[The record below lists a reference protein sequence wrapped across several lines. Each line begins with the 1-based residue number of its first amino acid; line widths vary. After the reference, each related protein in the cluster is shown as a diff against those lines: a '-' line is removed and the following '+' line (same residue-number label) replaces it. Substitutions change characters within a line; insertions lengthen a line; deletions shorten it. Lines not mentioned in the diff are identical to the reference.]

1 MKFNWVRSVFTPK
14 RLLFGLLPLLCFQ
27 SASFSVD
34 LATGQKFG
42 GLVDD
47 TGNLFTWGANASGQL
62 GNDTIVDANSPVLPP
77 EAGPW
82 SAIAT
87 SITTSSNSGYEG
99 HTLAIKDNG
108 TLWAWGANADG
119 QLGDGTTIDRL
130 TPKQIGSATNW
141 VDVEAGGGFSMALN
155 ALGEVY
161 VWGQNS
167 LGQLGGASS
176 LANVK
181 APIKLDSNVYIAI
194 AAGYEHALAIRSHS
208 GAPGFSYGNIY
219 GWGQNYN
226 GQLGLGHDDPVT
238 GIQKM
243 GTGLWYSVDA
253 GVHSS
258 FAISTTSSAA
268 YSWGKGEF
276 GSLGL
281 GMTGPTVIN
290 ESESPALIL
299 MQSGSNTGWTAV
311 SVGAAQTLLLKS
323 NGTVYGAGY
332 GPNVGLGTGSY
343 SKFKYISLPS
353 LAVAI
358 GAGNT
363 FSAVVLD
370 DGKMLTSGSN
380 DRGQLA
386 NGTTGGSSSTFT
398 NSLLGQPDLEVTGV
412 TISTLDPTPG
422 STMEGTI
429 FLANNGSG
437 AITDSYDLEAVLS
450 PSTDFD
456 DADAI
461 PLVFT
466 GVGSALTITD
476 DLAPG
481 GSDSIAFEV
490 DLDAVIPAGTYYMI
504 VRADSAGVLD
514 EATTDNNTKES
525 ATTIDFTAD
534 LIIDSITVSA
544 DDPGTGAVESFPI
557 SPGSVVQIEVVIENQ
572 GKGSIPA
579 GVSDAFDFRLFL
591 SMTQNVDAIGAV
603 DLVTDLEIT
612 DGVAGNGGTV
622 TLTYTGVDALTLPI
636 NLSIGD
642 YYVGAVADV
651 NEDIDEVDE
660 LNNSL
665 FTATP
670 IVEVSGIELE
680 EALDTVLF
688 TDPIDFVFVTSS
700 DPIGLQTWF
709 GQDVET
715 FDSVDAAKSPL
726 LSAGQ
731 SATFAQDGFT
741 DIAVK
746 VTFRWKAA
754 TSSPEN
760 YLYFGING
768 QEIDAAN
775 SRIAGDQDW
784 TEVTHIVPPNSQLT
798 WTYVQG
804 AAGEGDAVYV
814 DTISVVELTEPDL
827 IVNTISGEEG
837 TYVLGSDNLTLSILT
852 YNQGADTSLASGIPF
867 EIGVYLS
874 LDAAFNPGADI
885 LVESLS
891 INQVFYGGDSSLYIP
906 NITLSETIPADNY
919 YLIVVV
925 DKDNTVA
932 EEPGGGEDNNVFV
945 TETASV
951 EILALPDIR
960 VSQLQPTIGY
970 YLVGEEL
977 DFNFSITN
985 EGLGNVNDPFDIQVV
1000 LSTDSVADTGD
1011 YSITEFERN
1020 IALPV
1025 GAVQSITPDFYQ
1037 IPNDV
1042 PLGQRLYFGVIVDT
1056 GDAIEEENEL
1066 NNKTTFP
1073 GRNFIFSE
1081 LSVEEGF
1088 ELTGIADVD
1097 PFVAPFEG
1105 DLPWY
1110 GQTAINIDNEDAIAS
1125 VDIENGETAA
1135 FNITIN
1141 ATTDTFVTFQ
1151 WKVSSENEPDQGRI
1165 DSLNFYVDDMANP
1178 VKSIAGEI
1186 DWQRVSV
1193 FVTAG
1198 THDLRWAYEKDAQG
1212 SDGADRGWLDLFSF
1226 EVPDLVVDPINFT
1239 AGSFVPGSTIPDFAF
1254 DVTNTGVANVPQSPP
1269 FTISIVA
1276 SPDTTF
1282 GNAGDNVLATYVDS
1296 DGLLATESR
1305 AYLTDLVLP
1314 ASLPEGNYYIGV
1326 KVDSAE
1332 LIPESSELN
1341 NTSFSSSTVLSVVPP
1356 ISLNAAIDDPDADL
1370 VTELPLTIGGEQGWF
1385 ALADA
1390 PLEDGSS
1397 TTSDGVDAA
1406 QSGPI
1411 ASGQESY
1418 FQTIIQ
1424 GPKELKFRW
1433 KIDSTPSSNFVK
1445 FTMNDLVI
1453 NQISGKVDWDFGFGS
1468 FTLTYNG
1475 ETTDQIASGATDVE
1489 LAAALNALSS
1499 ITSAGGVT
1507 VTSTGPLDYE
1517 ITFVATGNK
1526 NPISFT
1532 AISPLKVATSTVMA
1546 VNGSTGTNEVQTIAI
1561 VPNVTFRLN
1570 YDGVNTAPL
1579 PYTASATD
1587 VQVAINALSSIVAES
1602 TSVTVTGSDLDFEI
1616 TFDDPGLREAIT
1628 VDISGLGQPGT
1639 IDDDITTVGDGG
1651 TPQVQELRVGP
1662 EITVFI
1668 PAGTQEL
1675 RWTYAKNTTG
1685 EGTID
1690 AAWVDQVEFTDVTV
1704 PDLAL
1709 TGVNYTPGEYIL
1721 DIIGIA
1727 GAPEQFLGTEYL
1739 DVTVEAENQGVD
1751 YTGPVF
1757 STADLE
1763 VRLSTDRIYGNGDDI
1778 VLGTVSQ
1785 VEGTLEAGDLMR
1797 FLGPIQ
1803 LGDSVPEDFY
1813 YLMARVDTN
1822 EQVEEYDE
1830 DNNTWIGENR
1840 DIQITRLPALR
1851 IYNPDADVLV
1861 EGTDGEFNFL
1871 DPREGVDVAFDLDE
1885 GMNYYTETPMR
1896 LRFSIQNIGL
1906 DRIEG
1911 NEVWSTQV
1919 TLRGGLREDIDD
1931 ALDASEII
1939 DAMDITI
1946 DLGDFTIEELME
1958 GRSEA
1963 KPEGDIIEVDIELAL
1978 PNGGKFND
1986 IIANDK
1992 SIVDYLWMI
2001 QIDLDSNDEIPESQ
2015 IIRESPSL
2023 AVPSGLPWWIINLG
2037 EAGAADVMTTYNT
2050 DDNEGLFGIYPQPE
2064 TFTFLEWQTLYAAG
2078 ASTDEFFAYAFN
2090 RNPSDT
2096 DTVGSQFPGTYGV
2109 TEVEGDEYLSIAF
2122 DIVTRATDLGL
2133 GYIVQASDDPGFPD
2147 TLAAPTDELVV
2158 ILPPFD
2164 ELTGP
2169 ASLTGDGGLV
2179 DEDNVLSVLDQGYS
2193 ARVTVKDV
2201 VTVGSVPARFIRV
2214 VVDTSDTTVVPD
2226 P

>member
-14 RLLFGLLPLLCFQ
+14 RLLFGLLPLLCLQ

-34 LATGQKFG
+34 LAVGQKFG

-62 GNDTIVDANSPVLPP
+62 GNDTIIDPNSPVIPA

-82 SAIAT
+82 AAIAT
-87 SITTSSNSGYEG
+87 SITTSSTSGYEG
-99 HTLAIKDNG
+99 HTLAVKDNG

-130 TPKQIGSATNW
+130 VPKQIGSATNW

-155 ALGEVY
+155 TLGQVY

-181 APIKLDSNVYIAI
+181 TPILLDSNVYIAI
-194 AAGYEHALAIRSHS
+194 AAGYEHALAIRSFTGTTS
-208 GAPGFSYGNIY
+208 GTYGNIY
-219 GWGQNYN
+219 GWGQNYH

-238 GIQKM
+238 GLNKM
-243 GTGLWYSVDA
+243 GTGLWKYVEA

-258 FAISTTSSAA
+258 FAISTTSSAVH
-268 YSWGKGEF
+268 SWGKGEF

-290 ESESPALIL
+290 ESESPTPVL
-299 MQSGSNTGWTAV
+299 MVTGSNSAWTAV
-311 SVGAAQTLLLKS
+311 SAGGAQTLLLKS

-332 GPNVGLGTGSY
+332 GPYVGLGTGSY
-343 SKFKYISLPS
+343 SEFKYISLPS
-353 LAVAI
+353 LAVAV

-398 NSLLGQPDLEVTGV
+398 NSLLGQPDLEVTDV

-481 GSDSIAFEV
+481 ASDSVAFEV
-490 DLDAVIPAGTYYMI
+490 DLDPVIPAGTYYMI
-504 VRADSAGVLD
+504 VRADSAGVLE

-525 ATTIDFTAD
+525 SSTIDFTAD

-544 DDPGTGAVESFPI
+544 DDPGTGAVETFPL
-557 SPGSVVQIEVVIENQ
+557 SPGSAVQIVVVIENQ

-579 GVSDAFDFRLFL
+579 GVTDAFDFRLFL
-591 SMTQNVDAIGAV
+591 STTQNVDALGAV

-642 YYVGAVADV
+642 YFVGAVVDV
-651 NEDIDEVDE
+651 NEDIDEGDE

-665 FTATP
+665 FTATA

-731 SATFAQDGFT
+731 TATFAQDGFT

-746 VTFRWKAA
+746 VTFRWKAV

-760 YLYFGING
+760 YLFFGING
-768 QEIDAAN
+768 QEIDATN
-775 SRIAGDQDW
+775 SRIAGNQDW

-804 AAGEGDAVYV
+804 VAGEGDAVYV
-814 DTISVVELTEPDL
+814 DTITVEELTEPDL
-827 IVNTISGEEG
+827 IVNTVSAEEG
-837 TYVLGSDNLTLSILT
+837 TYVLGSDDLTVSILT
-852 YNQGADTSLASGIPF
+852 YNQGADTSVASGIPF

-885 LVESLS
+885 LIKSLS

-925 DKDNTVA
+925 DKDDTVA

-945 TETASV
+945 SETASI

-970 YLVGEEL
+970 YLVGEEM

-1000 LSTDSVADTGD
+1000 LSSDSVADTGD

-1025 GAVQSITPDFYQ
+1025 GAVQAITPDFYQ

-1042 PLGQRLYFGVIVDT
+1042 PLGQRLYFGVIVDS
-1056 GDAIEEENEL
+1056 GDAIEEENEA
-1066 NNKTTFP
+1066 NNNTTYP

-1097 PFVAPFEG
+1097 PFVAPFDG

-1125 VDIENGETAA
+1125 IDIDNGETAA

-1141 ATTDTFVTFQ
+1141 ATTDTFVTFE
-1151 WKVSSENEPDQGRI
+1151 WKVSSENEPDLGRV
-1165 DSLNFYVDDMANP
+1165 DSLNFYVDDMTNP
-1178 VKSIAGEI
+1178 VKTIAGEI
-1186 DWQRVSV
+1186 DWRRVSV
-1193 FVTAG
+1193 FVSAG
-1198 THDLRWAYEKDAQG
+1198 THELRWAYEKDAQG
-1212 SDGADRGWLDLFSF
+1212 SAGADRGWLDLFSF
-1226 EVPDLVVDPINFT
+1226 EVPDLTVNPINFT
-1239 AGSFVPGSTIPDFAF
+1239 AGTFVPGSTITDFAF

-1282 GNAGDNVLATYVDS
+1282 GNAGDNVLATIIDS

-1314 ASLPEGNYYIGV
+1314 ASLPEGDYYIGI
-1326 KVDSAE
+1326 KVDAAE
-1332 LIPESSELN
+1332 IIPESSELN
-1341 NTSFSSSTVLSVVPP
+1341 NTSFSSSTVLSIVPP
-1356 ISLNAAIDDPDADL
+1356 ISLNEAIDDPDADT

-1411 ASGQESY
+1411 ASGEESY

-1475 ETTDQIASGATDVE
+1475 ESTGQIASGATDAE
-1489 LAAALNALSS
+1489 LEAALNALAS

-1507 VTSTGPLDYE
+1507 VTSAGPLDYE

-1526 NPISFT
+1526 NPIFFS
-1532 AISPLKVATSTVMA
+1532 AISPLKVASSSVVTTI
-1546 VNGSTGTNEVQTIAI
+1546 NGNTGTNEVQTIAI

-1570 YDGVNTAPL
+1570 YNGVNTAPL

-1587 VQVAINALSSIVAES
+1587 VQVAINALSSIVADT

-1616 TFDDPGLREAIT
+1616 TFDDPGLRETIT
-1628 VDISGLGQPGT
+1628 ADISGLGQPGT
-1639 IDDDITTVGDGG
+1639 IDDDITTLGDGG

-1685 EGTID
+1685 AGTID

-1751 YTGPVF
+1751 YAGPAF

-1871 DPREGVDVAFDLDE
+1871 DPREGVDVAFDVDE

-1931 ALDASEII
+1931 ALDPSEII
-1939 DAMDITI
+1939 DAMDITL
-1946 DLGDFTIEELME
+1946 DLGDFTVQELME

-1963 KPEGDIIEVDIELAL
+1963 KPDGDIIEVDIELAL

-1986 IIANDK
+1986 VIANDK
-1992 SIVDYLWMI
+1992 SIVDYLWII
-2001 QIDLDSNDEIPESQ
+2001 QIDLDSNDEVDESQ
-2015 IIRESPSL
+2015 IIRESPTL

-2037 EAGAADVMTTYNT
+2037 EAFLADVMTTYNT

-2064 TFTFLEWQTLYAAG
+2064 TFTFAEWQALYGAG
-2078 ASTDEFFAYAFN
+2078 GTPDELLAYAFN
-2090 RNPSDT
+2090 RNPNDPDT
-2096 DTVGSQFPGTYGV
+2096 FGGQFPGTYGI
-2109 TEVEGDEYLSIAF
+2109 TEVEGEEYLSVAF
-2122 DIVTRATDLGL
+2122 DIVTRATDLE
-2133 GYIVQASDDPGFPD
+2133 YTVEVDDDAGFGSPD
-2147 TLAAPTDELVV
+2147 TLVFIDG
-2158 ILPPFD
+2158 PFD
-2164 ELTGP
+2164 ELVGP
-2169 ASLTGDGGLV
+2169 SSLTGDGGLI
-2179 DEDNVLSVLDQGYS
+2179 DEDNVISVIDQGYS
-2193 ARVTVKDV
+2193 ARITVQDTD
-2201 VTVGSVPARFIRV
+2201 TVDSAPMRFIRV
-2214 VVDTSDTTVVPD
+2214 VVTNP
-2226 P
+2226 